1 MSKILESGISS
12 HFLSSL
18 PEQPGIYQF
27 FDGTGKFIYIG
38 KAKNLKKRVSSYFNR
53 TTWESAKVRT
63 LVSKVVEIK
72 YIVVST
78 ESDALILE
86 NVLIKKH
93 QPKYN
98 ILLRDDKTYPWIAI
112 KNEPFPRVI
121 ITRRYEKDGSIYY
134 GPYTSVRLLKVL
146 IELVRQLFPLRSC
159 DYQLTQKNI
168 LTKKFNPCLEFQIG
182 NCMAPC
188 IANQTEVD
196 YLKNIESIKK
206 ILQGNLNEVLNLLN
220 EEMLEAARN
229 LKFEKANSL
238 KERIRLLK
246 NFQAK
251 SSVISKNIENINVFT
266 IVEHEGFV
274 VVNYLRI
281 NSGVLM
287 QSYNL
292 QVKSNLDESIEDIF
306 SQAIFEISERLNI
319 KTGNAL
325 ANMKPGFEVPNLRL
339 SVPRHGD
346 RLNLVKL
353 SIRNAEAYIRELQ
366 KDEERMNPQQRYLK
380 YLLQLQSDLQ
390 LPDLPDVIECFDNS
404 NLQGT
409 NPVSSC
415 VVFTNGKPNKK
426 EYRHFNIKSVEG
438 PDDYAS
444 MREVVF
450 RRYKRLLDEE
460 KPLPKLVVIDGGK
473 GQLAAAYDVFKELGI
488 ERVPLIGI
496 AKRLEEIYRP
506 GDPTPI
512 YLDKRSMSL
521 KLIQQIRDEAHRF
534 GITFHR
540 KKRTKGLETSILE
553 GIPGLGKRTVEKL
566 YQNFKSLENI
576 KRVQM
581 VDLVEVVGEKTAQK
595 ILQYLQNNQ

>member
-1 MSKILESGISS
+1 MSKVPDSGISS

-27 FDGTGKFIYIG
+27 FDSGGRIIYIG

-53 TTWESAKVRT
+53 NTWESAKVRT
-63 LVSKVVEIK
+63 LVSKIVDIK
-72 YIVVST
+72 YIVVNT

-86 NVLIKKH
+86 NILIKKH

-98 ILLRDDKTYPWIAI
+98 ILLRDDKTYPWITI
-112 KNEPFPRVI
+112 KNEPFPRI
-121 ITRRYEKDGSIYY
+121 ITTRKYEEDGSIYY

-146 IELVRQLFPLRSC
+146 IELVRQLFPLRTC
-159 DYQLTQKNI
+159 DYP
-168 LTKKFNPCLEFQIG
+168 LTKKNIQAKKFKPCLEFQIG
-182 NCMAPC
+182 NCLAPC
-188 IANQTEVD
+188 IANQTEEE
-196 YLKNIESIKK
+196 YLKNVESIKK
-206 ILQGNLNEVLNLLN
+206 ILQGNLNEVMVLLN
-220 EEMLEAARN
+220 EEMLDAARN
-229 LKFEKANSL
+229 LKFEKANIF
-238 KERIRLLK
+238 KERIKLLK

-266 IVEHEGFV
+266 IVEHDGFV

-281 NSGVLM
+281 NGGVLI

-292 QVKSNLDESIEDIF
+292 QVKSSLDESIEDIF
-306 SQAIFEISERLNI
+306 SQTIFEISERLNI
-319 KTGNAL
+319 KSGKAL
-325 ANMKPGFEVPNLRL
+325 ANMKPGFEVPNFKL
-339 SVPRHGD
+339 SVPRYGD
-346 RLNLVKL
+346 RLDLVKL
-353 SIRNAEAYIRELQ
+353 SIRNAEAYIKELQ
-366 KDEERMNPQQRYLK
+366 KNEMRMNPQQRYLK
-380 YLLQLQSDLQ
+380 YLIQLQSDLH
-390 LPDLPDVIECFDNS
+390 LPDIPDTIECFDNS

-444 MREVVF
+444 MREVVY

-496 AKRLEEIYRP
+496 AKRLEEIYQP
-506 GDPTPI
+506 GDSTPI

-540 KKRTKGLETSILE
+540 KKRVKGLETSILE
-553 GIPGLGKRTVEKL
+553 GIPGVGKRTVEKL
-566 YQNFKSLENI
+566 YTKFKSLDNI
-576 KRVQM
+576 KRAQI
-581 VDLVEVVGEKTAQK
+581 VDLADAVGEKTARK